1 MFVFVTV
8 LSSRQGLTSLF
19 RSGPGRGEQTSWSG
33 LMQTALVRMG
43 RLVVGQSFFV
53 AGTAFGRI
61 TMLDWNACFASRRLL
76 LCGSYPSI
84 PPPVKKVVMALAE
97 VRPCQCW
104 RGRAAVRRVFAREK
118 SVGIATGAVDDLIIV
133 LPRERLCEHRQRI
146 EQLMAC
152 QVAWENDAQIQ
163 SRTQAAFELAPRRE
177 RLLAVAMAECS
188 AYDRRWEQPAV
199 EEVSGLAPAFSNA
212 SRREFQSPVRTG
224 VIERDGVQ
232 KEEKGVLKIRDQS
245 GSPKGA
251 GVTDVIN
258 QGNDHFKRQEF
269 ELAVEAYTRAIA
281 VDPEIFRMSARLGQM
296 IPAFAKECWEVA
308 ELDAKRALQLDPANA
323 KAMYRRAI
331 CLRKLGR
338 LHDALGVLED
348 NAHSENKAFQQL
360 RNEAA
365 QGCQIWSSSS
375 SVSSAEGGWADV
387 NWRRPKDG
395 NAALHLAA
403 EWGHLEVVQLLLDS
417 RADPELHNNYS
428 MSPFALAAHGS
439 DVENLLAKVTRPLA
453 EDRRYAMLLF
463 FTDTSVKLLVL
474 KRRRAYDCDLLA
486 RQRKKANR
494 MPQDPV
500 VGAEAA
506 GAWQLQARWQGRD
519 QDRWEEERRQDN
531 RSEEQMRQEEQEMV
545 ERVRREAFG
554 EASGGHPML
563 MPICLNFGVSC
574 SCTDTGRSASFKR
587 LAVAFARQYARSRV
601 IERRSCDQMFSK
613 PSHHVPMFRRR
624 RRPSGALAAAEGV
637 SQFDMLMEEIDRA
650 WASRGVV
657 ERFRKAMEF
666 ASLSS
671 MEALV

>member
-43 RLVVGQSFFV
+43 RLVVGQFFV

-61 TMLDWNACFASRRLL
+61 TNLSVATGLERNRLWL
-76 LCGSYPSI
+76 KCDH
-84 PPPVKKVVMALAE
+84 A
-97 VRPCQCW
+97 
-104 RGRAAVRRVFAREK
+104 
-118 SVGIATGAVDDLIIV
+118 SVGVAVQLTGLRTRKVGGDCAVDDLIIV
-133 LPRERLCEHRQRI
+133 LPRERAWRLCEHRQRI

-152 QVAWENDAQIQ
+152 QVFGPPLEVAWENDAQIQ
-163 SRTQAAFELAPRRE
+163 SRTQAAFERE
-177 RLLAVAMAECS
+177 DVEHPEKHSGS

-251 GVTDVIN
+251 GLTDVIN

-360 RNEAA
+360 RNE
-365 QGCQIWSSSS
+365 
-375 SVSSAEGGWADV
+375 
-387 NWRRPKDG
+387 
-395 NAALHLAA
+395 
-403 EWGHLEVVQLLLDS
+403 VVH
-417 RADPELHNNYS
+417 EI
-428 MSPFALAAHGS
+428 
-439 DVENLLAKVTRPLA
+439 
-453 EDRRYAMLLF
+453 
-463 FTDTSVKLLVL
+463 
-474 KRRRAYDCDLLA
+474 A
-486 RQRKKANR
+486 RQ
-494 MPQDPV
+494 
-500 VGAEAA
+500 EA
-506 GAWQLQARWQGRD
+506 RGR
-519 QDRWEEERRQDN
+519 
-531 RSEEQMRQEEQEMV
+531 
-545 ERVRREAFG
+545 FHG
-554 EASGGHPML
+554 FLML
-563 MPICLNFGVSC
+563 HDFNQI
-574 SCTDTGRSASFKR
+574 
-587 LAVAFARQYARSRV
+587 Q
-601 IERRSCDQMFSK
+601 
-613 PSHHVPMFRRR
+613 
-624 RRPSGALAAAEGV
+624 
-637 SQFDMLMEEIDRA
+637 
-650 WASRGVV
+650 
-657 ERFRKAMEF
+657 
-666 ASLSS
+666 
-671 MEALV
+671 